1 MMNVIDALRASSKG
15 QLRYD
20 NHWNPTAE
28 SLNEC
33 TSPPLV
39 DARVKKLGLYDE
51 NHDYDLSFSENL
63 RAGPDFSPSLP
74 KKIQVNEAPTINDSP
89 PLSASS
95 SSTDDVNFIDILVA
109 IHHYNSNKKQEV
121 IAKSLSRREIYEK
134 HSQNLLKEEQE
145 TLRELQE
152 IDEQRFLMAVEAI
165 QKDERKRTAESNKRQ
180 EKLFKDHQEHAA
192 RADRNVKH
200 AEAMRK
206 QIEEDKNK
214 QEIEKLQILVQ
225 ELKNAGLGVHK
236 SVKEFKHQKHLP
248 AATSEVL
255 HEIDKILQMSAET
268 IENAKRSGR
277 PSEQDKKFI
286 SEFSSIMSN
295 LVSKSKLFISEAL
308 KKAEKEQAEL
318 EAKVEAETAQRAAE
332 ARKAATKQTA
342 TIDNCKQ
349 GHPSQTAITPTPSQ
363 KSTLPTHLLD
373 CVSEA
378 SFKEYSQLV
387 KILEDKKKN
396 ADVLVSDK
404 SKSMK
409 QYRFDLQKAVTTP
422 VNAISDQSPSH
433 LLDKIQRLTKLLSG
447 NSVQVTGKEV
457 SANSHPAGQVR
468 QILI

>member
-1 MMNVIDALRASSKG
+1 MMNIIDALRASSKG

-28 SLNEC
+28 SLNQC

-51 NHDYDLSFSENL
+51 NHDYDLSFSKNL
-63 RAGPDFSPSLP
+63 RAGPGFSPSLP
-74 KKIQVNEAPTINDSP
+74 KKIQVNEAPTINDSL

-95 SSTDDVNFIDILVA
+95 SSTDDVNFFDISVA

-286 SEFSSIMSN
+286 S
-295 LVSKSKLFISEAL
+295 
-308 KKAEKEQAEL
+308 AEL
-318 EAKVEAETAQRAAE
+318 KPPARFRNKTGMALNKAYFFVSFLVQIQHSYLEQNGIERNTSAGTASGIFQFYSHHYLQVPVLSSVFVYDDTECSRECLREINCFSFNVAVNSE
-332 ARKAATKQTA
+332 QEKNLRVCELLATTNYYAQEKFTPRSSFHHFVCLM
-342 TIDNCKQ
+342 D
-349 GHPSQTAITPTPSQ
+349 AIQ
-363 KSTLPTHLLD
+363 
-373 CVSEA
+373 
-378 SFKEYSQLV
+378 FKETHSGFVYQ
-387 KILEDKKKN
+387 I
-396 ADVLVSDK
+396 
-404 SKSMK
+404 
-409 QYRFDLQKAVTTP
+409 
-422 VNAISDQSPSH
+422 
-433 LLDKIQRLTKLLSG
+433 KLLQHVNG
-447 NSVQVTGKEV
+447 LCFL
-457 SANSHPAGQVR
+457 R
-468 QILI
+468 LI